1 MVMWRYWWKSLTLNH
16 PTTKFGGFRHCVSE
30 GGRFVICHMILL
42 LGTQITSKGHVTCG
56 SASRRTIFLPNLA
69 IDLLRVKT
77 KHILFTHV
85 IWRDYLTEWS
95 CDVMDGRSSVYITTL
110 PSTTLPSVMVIGIV
124 VVEIVIFSIFHMI
137 YDIGQNIVDKS
148 SNLSNIGFSMECK
161 AVKLTFRNFVG
172 QLSKKFLCVVAWVL
186 FNQLQV
192 FAGFSSNFTWNGK
205 TAWPNG
211 RTLSRWVATLPSLM
225 AISVVVVFSRSR
237 ARFYMFVY
245 PCHY

>member
-1 MVMWRYWWKSLTLNH
+1 MVTWRYWWKSLTLNH

-85 IWRDYLTEWS
+85 IWRDYLIEGS

-110 PSTTLPSVMVIGIV
+110 PTTTLPSVV
-124 VVEIVIFSIFHMI
+124 VKWQDRMTKWQDPLKVSRDFAKLDGYKRCGSFQWFKSKILHVRLPLPLLMKYIACHTNTHEIS
-137 YDIGQNIVDKS
+137 D
-148 SNLSNIGFSMECK
+148 
-161 AVKLTFRNFVG
+161 
-172 QLSKKFLCVVAWVL
+172 
-186 FNQLQV
+186 
-192 FAGFSSNFTWNGK
+192 
-205 TAWPNG
+205 
-211 RTLSRWVATLPSLM
+211 
-225 AISVVVVFSRSR
+225 
-237 ARFYMFVY
+237 
-245 PCHY
+245 